1 MSTIKRDDNVEVTCG
16 DDRGKVGRVLRVM
29 PTKSMLVVEG
39 VNVVFKH
46 LKRSP
51 KHPQG
56 GRIQKEAPIHRS
68 NVRLVEKTEK
78 K

>member
-1 MSTIKRDDNVEVTCG
+1 MAAIKSNDNVEIICG
-16 DDRGKVGRVLRVM
+16 DDRGKVGKVLRVL
-29 PTKSMLVVEG
+29 PDKNQVIVEG

-56 GRIQKEAPIHRS
+56 GRIEKEAPIHRS
-68 NVRLVEKTEK
+68 NVRLVAEK
-78 K
+78 KA

>member
-1 MSTIKRDDNVEVTCG
+1 MPKIKRDDNVEITGG
-16 DDRGKVGRVLRVM
+16 DDRGKLGKVLRVI
-29 PTKSMLVVEG
+29 PTKDMVVVEG

>member
-1 MSTIKRDDNVEVTCG
+1 MARIKTNDTVEVICG
-16 DDRGKVGRVLRVM
+16 DDRGKVGKVLRVI
-29 PTKSMLVVEG
+29 PAKNQVVVEG

-68 NVRLVEKTEK
+68 NVKISAAKE
-78 K
+78 

>member
-1 MSTIKRDDNVEVTCG
+1 MAEIKTNDNVEIICG
-16 DDRGKVGRVLRVM
+16 DDRGKVGKVLRVL
-29 PTKSMLVVEG
+29 PTKHQVVVEG

-56 GRIQKEAPIHRS
+56 GRIEKEAPIHRS
-68 NVRLVEKTEK
+68 NVKLVAEK
-78 K
+78 KS